1 MHRKKLV
8 LGSRG
13 CTYVHFRYERLS
25 SFCFLCCHLGYSKRF
40 CPVWIL
46 HGKKE
51 MVFEWDI
58 SIKAISRRA
67 MVAKKSL
74 VEREGRRGTNSRV
87 REIISRLYGRSLEF
101 A

>member
-1 MHRKKLV
+1 
-8 LGSRG
+8 
-13 CTYVHFRYERLS
+13 
-25 SFCFLCCHLGYSKRF
+25 
-40 CPVWIL
+40 
-46 HGKKE
+46 